1 MILAKAH
8 VVNGKKLVAVCDAEL
23 LGKKFEEKDFQLDLT
38 SNFYKGKQ
46 TNEENLMQL
55 LEGAYVVN
63 LVGKESVEFG
73 IKKGLIQK
81 ESVKT
86 VAKVPHSE
94 LFEVDL

>member
-8 VVNGKKLVAVCDAEL
+8 VVNGKKLVAICDAEL

-38 SNFYKGKQ
+38 GNFYKGEQ
-46 TNEENLMQL
+46 TNEEKLVQL

-73 IKKGLIQK
+73 IKTGLVKK
-81 ESVKT
+81 ENVK
-86 VAKVPHSE
+86 VVSKIPHAQA
-94 LFEVDL
+94 FMVD